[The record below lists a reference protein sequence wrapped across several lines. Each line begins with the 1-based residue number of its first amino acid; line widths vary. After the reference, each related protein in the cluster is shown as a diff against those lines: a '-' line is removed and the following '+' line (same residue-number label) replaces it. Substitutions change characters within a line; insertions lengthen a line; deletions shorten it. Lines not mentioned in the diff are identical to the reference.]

1 MTSVVLPTSP
11 GFVSMTHRLIT
22 TRTENRPATGSS
34 ESRFAR
40 MGSRYAFDFETEPLT
55 PEEAMDWSI
64 IETEAGT
71 CVVTIPQV
79 DFDTGAPGAPLVNG
93 AGQSGTSL
101 MLDGLTPRYV
111 IRRGQWLNITT
122 GGLIYLYRAA
132 AEAIADGAGN
142 VTVTLQTL
150 LRAPHGNN
158 DVVELGQPKVEGF
171 VTLPDDAW
179 SISGTERFYR
189 LAFSIK
195 ERA

>member
-40 MGSRYAFDFETEPLT
+40 MGSRYAFGFETEPLT

-64 IETEAGT
+64 IETEGAT

-79 DFDTGAPGAPLVNG
+79 DFDAGAPGLPLVNG

-101 MLDGLTPRYV
+101 ILNGLTPHYV

-122 GGLIYLYRAA
+122 SGLIYLYRAA
-132 AEAIADGAGN
+132 AEVVADATGN
-142 VTVTLQTL
+142 ATVTLQTL
-150 LRAPHGNN
+150 LRVPHADN
-158 DVVELGQPKVEGF
+158 DPIELAEPQVEGF
-171 VTLPDDAW
+171 VTLPDDPW

-189 LAFSIK
+189 LSFSIK

>member
-22 TRTENRPATGSS
+22 TRTENRPAIGTS

-40 MGSRYAFDFETEPLT
+40 MGSRHAFDFETEPLT

-71 CVVTIPQV
+71 CVVTIPQIE
-79 DFDTGAPGAPLVNG
+79 FDTGTPGVPLVDG
-93 AGQSGTSL
+93 AGQSGSTVNL
-101 MLDGLTPRYV
+101 KGLTPQYV
-111 IRRGQWLNITT
+111 VRRGQWLNITT

-132 AEAIADGAGN
+132 TETIADASGDMAL
-142 VTVTLQTL
+142 TLQTL
-150 LRAPHGNN
+150 LRVPHGDN
-158 DVVELGQPKVEGF
+158 DPVELAEPQIEGF
-171 VTLPDDAW
+171 VTLPEDAW
-179 SISGTERFYR
+179 SISGTERFYQ
-189 LAFSIK
+189 LSFTIK